1 MENCLK
7 KDLSLS
13 EPKTHPPTVTQNCE
27 DSGHGA
33 AGDLQTA
40 NHHSPTER
48 ALPASETPAELARDK
63 VCDTC
68 GEQYEKMFRCRCGIL
83 VCMGHAHVMETE
95 MVCGR
100 CVDEIMEE
108 QGWR

>member
-1 MENCLK
+1 MENCLN
-7 KDLSLS
+7 KDSSLS
-13 EPKTHPPTVTQNCE
+13 DPKTHPPTVAQKCE

-40 NHHSPTER
+40 NPT
-48 ALPASETPAELARDK
+48 LPASETPAELAEDPGLDK

-68 GEQYEKMFRCRCGIL
+68 GEQYPKMFRCRCGIL

-95 MVCGR
+95 TVCGR

-108 QGWR
+108 QRWR